1 MTAEGDRFLIEDDY
15 DSEFRFSGRPIPP
28 MQTMD
33 FAGRVI
39 YMNTFSKTIAPA
51 LRISYMILPPRLL
64 DAWEEKM
71 GFYSCTVPAFEQLTL
86 TRFLDGGYFERHL
99 SRMRKHYRAQ
109 LAALRAA
116 LAEPPFAEVCTI
128 LRADAG
134 LHFVL
139 QFRTDL
145 TDDALQ
151 AKLRA
156 AGIGDAAAVRLLR
169 RCAGRG
175 GAGPRRRKLCR
186 SRAGAVHCR
195 APRGPP
201 HAARCKILTFG

>member
-1 MTAEGDRFLIEDDY
+1 
-15 DSEFRFSGRPIPP
+15 

-51 LRISYMILPPRLL
+51 LPHQLHDPARRRLL

-116 LAEPPFAEVCTI
+116 LAEPPFAEICAI

-134 LHFVL
+134 CISCCNSA
-139 QFRTDL
+139 QT
-145 TDDALQ
+145 
-151 AKLRA
+151 
-156 AGIGDAAAVRLLR
+156 
-169 RCAGRG
+169 
-175 GAGPRRRKLCR
+175 
-186 SRAGAVHCR
+186 
-195 APRGPP
+195 
-201 HAARCKILTFG
+201 

>member
-1 MTAEGDRFLIEDDY
+1 MQWLTAEGDRFLIEDDY

-33 FAGRVI
+33 FCRARNLYEHVFQDHRARAPHQLYDPAAAAAGCLGG
-39 YMNTFSKTIAPA
+39 K
-51 LRISYMILPPRLL
+51 
-64 DAWEEKM
+64 D

-116 LAEPPFAEVCTI
+116 LAEPPFAEICAI

-134 LHFVL
+134 CTSCCNSA
-139 QFRTDL
+139 QT
-145 TDDALQ
+145 
-151 AKLRA
+151 
-156 AGIGDAAAVRLLR
+156 
-169 RCAGRG
+169 
-175 GAGPRRRKLCR
+175 
-186 SRAGAVHCR
+186 
-195 APRGPP
+195 
-201 HAARCKILTFG
+201 